1 MNLFKR
7 LEPRR
12 FNYQPRYSKP
22 ETKSHQ
28 VQFRSIL
35 SVDHRKNMKR
45 PFLYLAVIVM
55 ILVYFVMTGHFKKA
69 ATPFDI
75 TRDDVIGFKKGSQ
88 PDDQSE

>member
-1 MNLFKR
+1 
-7 LEPRR
+7 
-12 FNYQPRYSKP
+12 
-22 ETKSHQ
+22 
-28 VQFRSIL
+28 
-35 SVDHRKNMKR
+35 MKR